1 MTLIDDYLEYQE
13 KYAQEYGE
21 RTCVL
26 MQVGHFYECYAVD
39 NHKEKSNSENIYR
52 LADLLNIQLT
62 RKNKKIIENSRGN
75 PLMIGVNLFSINK
88 YIQLLLNNSYT
99 TVLIDQV
106 TEPPEPERKVT
117 NIYSPGT
124 NIDHTIKGDTN
135 NLVTIYIDVI
145 KNASDKT
152 TLFIGLTA
160 IDVSTGKN
168 TVYETYS
175 SIEDKNYSL
184 DETFRFIQVYDPKEI
199 AIYLNNNE
207 SNDLTEHFL
216 SSYLD
221 LSQRV
226 THFKDIE
233 KHFLNINYQNTL
245 LKKVYPNHGLLSV
258 IEYVDLET
266 KPYGTIA
273 FTLALDFAYRHNEK
287 VINAIEKPQVW
298 DKNNY
303 LILTNNSIN
312 QLNIV
317 SHPAMNTKC
326 HYNSL
331 FAVINNTS
339 TSFGKRK
346 LRDTLL
352 NPIIDT
358 EKLNS
363 RYTIQ
368 EAFMKDNLYS
378 HYENHL
384 NHITDIERLH
394 RKITLGLIQP
404 ADFVGLDIS
413 YEKIKKILEI
423 ENPIIN
429 ELKPNKHIISNFYLF
444 VNEYRDYF
452 NLEEIYKYHIDKI
465 NDSFFNKGK
474 YDNIDTIKQQI
485 DNDIQLFN
493 DIANVI
499 SNLIEENSSFVHFES
514 NERDGYFLTLTSK
527 RAETLK
533 KKFKNTKHY
542 PLEIQDQNNTIV
554 NPKEIE
560 YKNVTKTNVRLT
572 FGLLKIMSNR
582 LRNNKEKIG
591 HLVRNAFLELISQ
604 FDKKYTNTLKIITDY
619 VSKIDVF
626 KSNAKTAIKYGYSKP
641 IIDSRVKN
649 SYINSKGIRHPII
662 ERIQNDTDYVPN
674 DISIGTDSMK
684 GMLLFGTNA
693 SGKSSLMKAVGL
705 NIVMAQAGM
714 FVPAEEFIFK
724 PYRYLFTRINNND
737 NIFKGESSFA
747 VEMSELRNILKRTDT
762 SSLILGDELCSGTE
776 SISALSI
783 FAASVDFLAKKQSSF
798 IFATHLH
805 ELCKMKLIKDMS
817 HCVKMFHLKVI
828 YDKENDTLV
837 YNRKLTEGSG
847 EAIYGL
853 EVCKAMD
860 MDNDFL
866 NTANIIRRELLEVK
880 ENLLETRNSKYNSQV
895 IVDMCAVC
903 NRLAE
908 DVHHIK
914 FQCSADNNN
923 MIGHIQKD
931 TKSNL
936 VSLCKECHNRVHNG
950 NLIIQGYIQTDKGII
965 LDWTELKQE
974 EFENKKKGRKKFNDS
989 EVKII
994 KEYAERYST
1003 LSNKI
1008 IMSKLETDKNIK
1020 LSNNLLNKIKNDKY

>member
-1 MTLIDDYLEYQE
+1 MTLIDDYLAYQE
-13 KYAQEYGE
+13 QYAREYGE

-26 MQVGHFYECYAVD
+26 MQVGHFYESYAVD
-39 NHKEKSNSENIYR
+39 NQKEKSNSENIYR
-52 LADLLNIQLT
+52 LSDLLNIQLT

-88 YIQLLLNNSYT
+88 YIQLLLNNNYT

-145 KNASDKT
+145 KNSMDKT

-266 KPYGTIA
+266 KPYGTVA

-287 VINAIEKPQVW
+287 VINSIEKPQVW

-326 HYNSL
+326 HFNSL

-346 LRDTLL
+346 LRDILL
-352 NPIIDT
+352 NPIIDI
-358 EKLNS
+358 EKLNN

-368 EAFMKDNLYS
+368 EAFMKDNLYTN
-378 HYENHL
+378 YENHL
-384 NHITDIERLH
+384 NQITDIERLH
-394 RKITLGLIQP
+394 RKIALGMIQP

-413 YEKIKKILEI
+413 YEKIKKILD
-423 ENPIIN
+423 IN
-429 ELKPNKHIISNFYLF
+429 DPVVDALKPNKHIISNFYSF
-444 VNEYRDYF
+444 VNEYKDYF
-452 NLEEIYKYHIDKI
+452 NLDEIYKYHLDKI

-474 YDNIDTIKQQI
+474 YEGIDLIKDQI
-485 DNDIQLFN
+485 DNDTQLFMSV
-493 DIANVI
+493 ARVI
-499 SNLIEENSSFVHFES
+499 SNLIEENSSFIHFES
-514 NERDGYFLTLTSK
+514 NERDGYFLTLTAK

-533 KKFKNTKHY
+533 RKFKNTKY
-542 PLEIQDQNNTIV
+542 FPLEIGDPNNTII

-560 YKNVTKTNVRLT
+560 YKNVTKTNVRLSI
-572 FGLLKIMSNR
+572 GLLKILSNR
-582 LRNNKEKIG
+582 LRSNKEKIG
-591 HLVRNAFLELISQ
+591 NLVRDTFLKLISI
-604 FDKKYTNTLKIITDY
+604 FDKSYSNTLKIITEY
-619 VSKIDVF
+619 IAKIDVF
-626 KSNAKTAIKYGYSKP
+626 KSNAKTALKYGYCKP
-641 IIDSRVKN
+641 IIDTNYNDSFIQ
-649 SYINSKGIRHPII
+649 SQALRHPII
-662 ERIQNDTDYVPN
+662 ERIQMDTEYIPN
-674 DISIGTDSMK
+674 NVSIGTDSMK
-684 GMLLFGTNA
+684 GILLFGTNA

-714 FVPAEEFIFK
+714 FVPAAQFIFK

-783 FAASVDFLAKKQSSF
+783 FAASVDFLNKKKSSF

-805 ELCKMKLIKDMS
+805 ELCKMKLIHDLQES
-817 HCVKMFHLKVI
+817 VKMFHLKVI
-828 YDKENDTLV
+828 YNKETDSLV
-837 YNRKLTEGSG
+837 YNRTLTEGSG
-847 EAIYGL
+847 EAIRGL
-853 EVCKAMD
+853 EVCKA
-860 MDNDFL
+860 L
-866 NTANIIRRELLEVK
+866 
-880 ENLLETRNSKYNSQV
+880 Y
-895 IVDMCAVC
+895 
-903 NRLAE
+903 
-908 DVHHIK
+908 
-914 FQCSADNNN
+914 
-923 MIGHIQKD
+923 
-931 TKSNL
+931 
-936 VSLCKECHNRVHNG
+936 
-950 NLIIQGYIQTDKGII
+950 GY
-965 LDWTELKQE
+965 
-974 EFENKKKGRKKFNDS
+974 
-989 EVKII
+989 
-994 KEYAERYST
+994 
-1003 LSNKI
+1003 
-1008 IMSKLETDKNIK
+1008 
-1020 LSNNLLNKIKNDKY
+1020 